1 MRGNT
6 PFWDG
11 VKRPSGRYVTFSNK
25 KKHLNF
31 EEILVSK

>member
-6 PFWDG
+6 PFWNG
-11 VKRPSGRYVTFSNK
+11 VKRPPGYYVTFNN